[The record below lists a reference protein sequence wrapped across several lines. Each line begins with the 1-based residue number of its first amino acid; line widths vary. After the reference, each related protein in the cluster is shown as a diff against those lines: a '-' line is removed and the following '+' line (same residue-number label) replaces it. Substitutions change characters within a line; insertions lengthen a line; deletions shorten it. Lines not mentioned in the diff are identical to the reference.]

1 MPAATSNLISPNHP
15 VPQSAPVV
23 ASASIVPIA
32 SPLVIV
38 GSLAIDLTLI
48 PSSSSPLLTTTPG
61 TVSLSLGGVASNIAS
76 ASHSLGVS
84 DVLLVSPVAGTDD
97 LLSVVAR
104 RGLEERGMRSDGL
117 VVIEGEKTA
126 TCGILMDA
134 EGELIGGVADM
145 GIVELMNPKQVSC
158 TAR

>member
-1 MPAATSNLISPNHP
+1 MPDITSTASPPALP
-15 VPQSAPVV
+15 VSQPPPIAPTEP
-23 ASASIVPIA
+23 IVPVS

-84 DVLLVSPVAGTDD
+84 DVLLVSPVAGLED
-97 LLSVVAR
+97 LLSVVAK

-145 GIVELMNPKQVSC
+145 GIVELMDPKQASQTV
-158 TAR
+158 A